1 MTPYVRLWK
10 AQADKAQRL
19 TPLGFLKAFVSCGN
33 QKKGGGVMGKKTTTI
48 RNGLLTTAAA
58 FLLGAMARRG
68 LELCSFLGQR
78 IYREKNGR
86 MLCMS

>member
-1 MTPYVRLWK
+1 
-10 AQADKAQRL
+10 
-19 TPLGFLKAFVSCGN
+19 
-33 QKKGGGVMGKKTTTI
+33 MGKKTTTI